1 MCELDIFIRG
11 EKVDLVI
18 PTKEFAYHSDWYSWF
33 NNAKTTRYIH
43 HGIYPNTREKQLQFF
58 ENESS
63 KRLLLMVSDR
73 KNIIGTITL
82 SKMDFD
88 KRDAEIAVVF
98 REDRSPKTAPL
109 AALESFALLLEHAF
123 SSLPLERIWAPQHI
137 DLHKWSARLALLGFR
152 AEGIKKAA
160 FVKGNQRADE
170 ILIAVHQDDFMKI
183 KEARGGTLW
192 DGEAK
197 MLQRIRALPAK
208 SNVARLQEAFKQ
220 LEEYYRN
227 IWEVLPTSAGG
238 GARN

>member
-1 MCELDIFIRG
+1 MCTLDVFIQG
-11 EKVDLVI
+11 EKIDLLI

-58 ENESS
+58 ENENS

-73 KNIIGTITL
+73 KQIIGTITL
-82 SKMDFD
+82 SKIDIY

-98 REDRSPKTAPL
+98 REDRSPKIAPL
-109 AALESFALLLEHAF
+109 AALESFALLLTHAF
-123 SSLPLERIWAPQHI
+123 TSLPLERIWAPQHI

-152 AEGIKKAA
+152 TEGIRRAA

-170 ILIAVHQDDFMKI
+170 ILIAVHKDDFVKI
-183 KEARGGTLW
+183 KEVRGGTLW
-192 DGEAK
+192 DGEIK

-208 SNVARLQEAFKQ
+208 SNVARLQEAFAQ
-220 LEEYYRN
+220 LEEYYHT
-227 IWEVLPTSAGG
+227 IWEISPIVVSCHGEY
-238 GARN
+238 